1 MKGFNISIQGF
12 SHISKGLVC
21 QDSSG
26 FYCNED
32 ISIAVVADGHG
43 SQKHFRSDI
52 GSKIA
57 VQIAINSVKDF
68 IKDKTSF
75 NEAIKNNSNK
85 VLTRIESNIV
95 YNWNNSVNEHYN
107 NNPVCE
113 EETAEISKDELSKI
127 SIESMYGSTLIVA
140 AMTNQYWF
148 GMQIGD
154 GSCVSLYQDGETKL
168 QIPSDDRLIA
178 NLTTSLCDCDAIHNF
193 RHYYSDNIPIALLV
207 STDGLSSS
215 FFDENT
221 FLTFNRRIISQ
232 MTNYDFALESL
243 KQHLYK
249 RSKEGSYDDISI
261 SAIYKD
267 DIDFEAIKVKSLK

>member
-26 FYCNED
+26 FYCDDN

-52 GSKIA
+52 GSKMA
-57 VQIAINSVKDF
+57 VQIAINSIKDF
-68 IKDKTSF
+68 IMDKNSF

-113 EETAEISKDELSKI
+113 EETSEISKSELSKI

-154 GSCVSLYQDGETKL
+154 GSCVSLYQNGETKL
-168 QIPSDDRLIA
+168 QIPTDDRLIA

-193 RHYYSDNIPIALLV
+193 RHYYSDIMPIALLV

-215 FFDENT
+215 FFEENT
-221 FLTFNRRIISQ
+221 FLSFNRRIISQ

-267 DIDFEAIKVKSLK
+267 DIDFEAIKVKNLK

>member
-26 FYCNED
+26 FYCNDD

-43 SQKHFRSDI
+43 SHKHFRSDI
-52 GSKIA
+52 GSKMA

-140 AMTNQYWF
+140 AMTKQYWF

>member
-52 GSKIA
+52 GSKMA

-140 AMTNQYWF
+140 AMTKQYWF

>member
-26 FYCNED
+26 FYCNDD

-43 SQKHFRSDI
+43 SHKHFRSDI
-52 GSKIA
+52 GSKMA

-193 RHYYSDNIPIALLV
+193 RHYYSDNMPIALLV

>member
-26 FYCNED
+26 FYCNDD

-43 SQKHFRSDI
+43 SHKHFRSDI
-52 GSKIA
+52 GSKMA

-154 GSCVSLYQDGETKL
+154 GSCVSLYQNGETKL

-261 SAIYKD
+261 SAIYKN

>member
-26 FYCNED
+26 FYCNDD

-43 SQKHFRSDI
+43 SHKHFRSDI
-52 GSKIA
+52 GSKMA

-154 GSCVSLYQDGETKL
+154 GSCVSLYQNGETKL